1 MVPNAVRRLHAGAT
15 FCLNA
20 PNGNSERDGGFE
32 VSPKL
37 FDLVVF
43 YAQNLAVPPRRNF
56 TIPRSPRQGAVL
68 CAGCQGCHT
77 PSFTTGKVK
86 DQPHLSNQKIWPYS
100 DLLLHDMGEGLADN
114 RPEGVADGREWRTPP
129 LWGLGLTRIVNGH
142 TLFLH
147 DGRARSLEEAILWH
161 GGEAHAARDGFAALS
176 QSEREALLAFV
187 ASL

>member
-1 MVPNAVRRLHAGAT
+1 
-15 FCLNA
+15 
-20 PNGNSERDGGFE
+20 
-32 VSPKL
+32 
-37 FDLVVF
+37 
-43 YAQNLAVPPRRNF
+43 
-56 TIPRSPRQGAVL
+56 
-68 CAGCQGCHT
+68 
-77 PSFTTGKVK
+77 KVEG
-86 DQPHLSNQKIWPYS
+86 QPQLSNQKIWPYS
-100 DLLLHDMGEGLADN
+100 DLLLHDIGEGLADN
-114 RPEGVADGREWRTPP
+114 RPEGMADGREWRTPP